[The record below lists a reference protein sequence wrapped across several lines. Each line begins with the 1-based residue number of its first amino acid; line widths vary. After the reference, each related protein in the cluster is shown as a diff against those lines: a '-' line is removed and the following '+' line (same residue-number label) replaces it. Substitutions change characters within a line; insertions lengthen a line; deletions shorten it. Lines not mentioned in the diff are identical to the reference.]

1 MNRELLQNITENL
14 RKDKRIIF
22 AYLYGSAARGDMRE
36 DSDVDIAVFLQDPED
51 DPLLDAS
58 ISLELE
64 EIAGRSVD
72 VRIINHA
79 PAIFINQVLKDGEL
93 LFSENDRLR
102 INFEVKN
109 INEYLDFLP
118 LINEY
123 DKKRLERYGIG

>member
-1 MNRELLQNITENL
+1 MNRELLQNITKKL

-36 DSDVDIAVFLQDPED
+36 DSDVDVAVFLQDPED
-51 DPLLDAS
+51 DPLLGAS

-64 EIAGRSVD
+64 EITGRSVD

-79 PAIFINQVLKDGEL
+79 PAIFINQVLKDGKL
-93 LFSENDRLR
+93 LLSGDDQLR
-102 INFEVKN
+102 VNFEVRN
-109 INEYLDFLP
+109 MNEYLDFLP

-123 DKKRLERYGIG
+123 DNKRLERYGIG